1 MLLTFSG
8 LDGAGKST
16 QICLLVDWFK
26 NQGSKV
32 DCLWARGGYTPGFE
46 SLKRILR
53 LLIGKRLPAQGK
65 SLSRQKKLE
74 QSWVAKLWLTLA
86 IIDLIFFWG
95 GYLRF
100 QRLRGHVVICDRY
113 LEDTKL
119 AFKQNFPQVN
129 FENMLLWRLMKMI
142 TPTPDVSILLW
153 VPVEKSV
160 ERSLFKNEPFPDDLQ
175 TLEWRLSSYLDEKQF
190 PSNEFKKIECS
201 DDVEVVNKKITLE
214 VQYFLGNKT

>member
-26 NQGSKV
+26 NHGSKV

-46 SLKRILR
+46 SLKHILR
-53 LLIGKRLPAQGK
+53 LLIGKALPTQGK
-65 SLSRQKKLE
+65 SVSRQKKLE
-74 QSWVAKLWLTLA
+74 RPWIAKLWLTIA

-113 LEDTKL
+113 LDDTKL
-119 AFKQNFPQVN
+119 DFKKNFPQIN
-129 FENMLLWRLMKMI
+129 FETMFVWRLVKWI

-160 ERSLFKNEPFPDDLQ
+160 ERSLFKNEPFPDDIQ
-175 TLEWRLSSYLDEKQF
+175 TLQWRLSSYLDENQF
-190 PSNEFKKIECS
+190 PSNQFKKIECS
-201 DDVEVVNKKITLE
+201 DDIEAVNKKITLE
-214 VQYFLGNKT
+214 LQSFLGNRI